1 MSQADDVLVLLR
13 RRRNLKAQEIAQAL
27 GMDRKSVNSI
37 LYSQLRGKVVQ
48 DSAYRW
54 RLAET
59 AGVDGHQQ
67 PPGSHVVDTPLAR
80 LCRYYLD
87 CLSYELDNGVS
98 LFASSKF
105 NDLDY
110 FDPGLASLDETLAGG
125 LQHEG
130 LQPLLRKLNRDRNRT
145 TLILG
150 YPIRLRSWRS
160 RNGETGYMVE
170 PVMLFMLQGA
180 PRELSSATF
189 EVLPTVN
196 TEFLKHFAQG
206 DPANVFREAIQLAEE
221 LGLTNIEGGFPELDE
236 LFERLHAL
244 RPEWDWRE
252 EPDVDALSTG
262 LEITKMKDQGIYNR
276 AVICGIER
284 PQYTLGLENELESL
298 IKLPRES
305 YENTA
310 LGDWISGE
318 ASALAGPE
326 PSVLLEPLPLN
337 VEQRAAIRSALTR
350 PLTVITGPPGTGKS
364 QVVTA
369 LLMNAAWSGKRVL
382 FASKNNKAVDVVEER
397 VNSFGSRPI
406 LLRLGNDEHR
416 GALVAHLSAML
427 GSRSTNDDRKSYQ
440 SRTEMHHALAT
451 EMEEQDHRLEQIVAR
466 RNKTDALEQQIEGIR
481 TEFGQSEIKALAAI
495 HENEITQI
503 ELAVLRV
510 QKALY
515 RADKESQPIWA
526 KLFWPL
532 LRKVRE
538 LELKDAIHRTH
549 SILGGNAVSELFAVP
564 QMDDV
569 LLWRAFSKRAREL
582 CAAHKDVRAYFES
595 LSELQAED
603 SLEVIARH
611 HLELMKQIAENS
623 VALWQ
628 DWMRLQPDRL
638 GPEDRRAIG
647 EYSSVVQLILGA
659 NQDRRRVESS
669 VLRRHYDLFS
679 EVSDV
684 LPCWAVTSLSARNRI
699 PLDEGIFDLLIID
712 EASQCDI
719 ASAMPLLYRSKS
731 AVIIGDPQQ
740 LRHITPLRPDKDQ
753 QLLVKHGLEANRLS
767 WSYSAHS
774 LFDLA
779 SSICDSD
786 DIVALRDH
794 HRSHADIIGFSNE
807 HFYEGKLRVATNY
820 SRLPTAARS
829 EPAIRWVNVSGRAMR
844 PVNGSAVNEEEARA
858 VVDELKRLLKQGYR
872 GTIGVVSPFRAQANR
887 IRAVLERDGETAQRL
902 SVDNDC
908 LIDVVHSF
916 QGDERDL
923 IVFSPVV
930 AQGISRGAQWFL
942 GSNGNLFNVAVTRA
956 RSALVVVGDKGACS
970 SSGIDYL
977 ERFVRY
983 FDNLERSDPW
993 VADLPPQELGVEYPT
1008 VSHPDRVSDHER
1020 YFYKV
1025 LYEAGHR
1032 PIPQYR
1038 VDQYDLDFALFG
1050 SGDRKLDIEVDGER
1064 YHRAWD
1070 GELCRRDQI
1079 RNQRLMEMGW
1089 DVMRFWVYEIR
1100 DDLENCIA
1108 RVDEWVTRYDT

>member
-1 MSQADDVLVLLR
+1 MGQPENILNLLSKKPGLR
-13 RRRNLKAQEIAQAL
+13 AEDIAQDL
-27 GMDRKSVNSI
+27 GMDRKSVNSV
-37 LYSQLRGKVVQ
+37 LHGPLRGKVVQ

-59 AGVDGHQQ
+59 AGVGGHQQ
-67 PPGSHVVDTPLAR
+67 SPDSHVADTPLAR

-98 LFASSKF
+98 LYASNRS

-110 FDPGLASLDETLAGG
+110 FDPGLASLDETLTRG
-125 LQHEG
+125 LEHQG
-130 LQPLLRKLNRDRNRT
+130 LQPLLRKLNTDRSRT
-145 TLILG
+145 TMVLG
-150 YPIRLRSWRS
+150 YPVRIRQARS
-160 RNGETGYMVE
+160 RSGWPFNIVE
-170 PVMLFMLQGA
+170 PVMLFMLQGG
-180 PRELSSATF
+180 PRDLSSATF

-196 TEFLKHFAQG
+196 PEFLKHFAQG
-206 DPANVFREAIQLAEE
+206 GPADLFREAMQIAEE
-221 LGLTNIEGGFPELDE
+221 LGLAGTQEGFPELDE
-236 LFERLHAL
+236 LFQRLHAL

-262 LEITKMKDQGIYNR
+262 LEITHMKDQGIYNR

-284 PQYTLGLENELESL
+284 PQYTLGLENELERLS
-298 IKLPRES
+298 KLPRGS

-310 LGDWISGE
+310 LGAWISGE
-318 ASALAGPE
+318 TSALAGPE
-326 PSVLLEPLPLN
+326 PPVLLEPLPLN
-337 VEQRAAIRSALTR
+337 LEQRAAIQSALTK

-416 GALVAHLSAML
+416 GALVTHLSAML
-427 GSRSTNDDRKSYQ
+427 GSRSTNEDRESYQ
-440 SRTEMHHALAT
+440 NRTGMHHALAA
-451 EMEEQDHRLEQIVAR
+451 EMEKQDSRLEQIVAL
-466 RNKTDALEQQIEGIR
+466 RNKTDTLEQQIEGIR
-481 TEFGQSEIKALAAI
+481 TEVGQSEIKALGAI
-495 HENEITQI
+495 HENDVAHV

-510 QKALY
+510 QKALD

-526 KLFWPL
+526 KWFWPFL
-532 LRKVRE
+532 KRVRT

-549 SILGGNAVSELFAVP
+549 SILGGNAVKELFAAP
-564 QMDDV
+564 QMDDA
-569 LLWRAFSKRAREL
+569 LLWRAFSTRARKL
-582 CAAHKDVRAYFES
+582 CFAHKDVRAYFES
-595 LSELQAED
+595 LSELQAEN
-603 SLEVIARH
+603 SLEVIARQ
-611 HLELMKQIAENS
+611 HLELMEQIADNS

-638 GPEDRRAIG
+638 GPKDRRAIG
-647 EYSSVVQLILGA
+647 EYSSVVQLIRGA
-659 NQDRRRVESS
+659 NQDNRRVEGS
-669 VLRRHYDLFS
+669 VFRRHYALFS
-679 EVSDV
+679 EVADV
-684 LPCWAVTSLSARNRI
+684 LPCWAVTSLSAHNRI

-719 ASAMPLLYRSKS
+719 ASALPLLYRSKS

-740 LRHITPLRPDKDQ
+740 LKHISALRPDKDQ
-753 QLLVKHGLEANRLS
+753 QLLGKHGLEANRLS

-774 LFDLA
+774 LFELA
-779 SSICDSD
+779 SSLCGSD

-820 SRLPTAARS
+820 SRLQTAARRG
-829 EPAIRWVNVSGRAMR
+829 PAIRWVNLSGRAVR
-844 PVNGSAVNEEEARA
+844 PSNGGALNEEEARA
-858 VVDELKRLLKQGYR
+858 VVDELKRLLQQGYQ
-872 GTIGVVSPFRAQANR
+872 GSIGVVSPFRAQANR
-887 IRAVLERDGETAQRL
+887 IRDVLERDGDTAQRL
-902 SVDNDC
+902 IANKC
-908 LIDVVHSF
+908 LIDTVHRF

-923 IVFSPVV
+923 MIFSPVV
-930 AQGISRGAQWFL
+930 APGISTNALRFL
-942 GSNGNLFNVAVTRA
+942 GANGNLFNVAITRA
-956 RSALVVVGDKGACS
+956 RSALLVVGDKSAS
-970 SSGIDYL
+970 ASSGVEYL
-977 ERFVRY
+977 EWFVQY
-983 FDNLERSDPW
+983 VNNLGDNDPLA
-993 VADLPPQELGVEYPT
+993 ADLQQRKFGAEYPT
-1008 VSHPDRVSDHER
+1008 VSRPDRVSDWER
-1020 YFYKV
+1020 YLYKA
-1025 LYEAGHR
+1025 LYQAGHR
-1032 PIPQYR
+1032 PIPQYA

-1050 SGDRKLDIEVDGER
+1050 AGDRRLDIEVDGER
-1064 YHRAWD
+1064 YHRDWN

-1108 RVDEWVTRYDT
+1108 RVDEWVTRANT